1 MLPYY
6 IEGTIKK
13 EEEKKACVTFSVWE
27 IFIKMDWSRK
37 KNGGKIQRSFTLLP
51 GFKIRI
57 YFHEFHSKFSFN
69 FSYLGEIGIDPVD
82 EGLLLYAFLFVWK
95 ENEKNFDDFV
105 AKYIWSVIKIL
116 IF

>member
-27 IFIKMDWSRK
+27 IFKDGLITKEKWLKGSK
-37 KNGGKIQRSFTLLP
+37 VVYLVSKYV
-51 GFKIRI
+51 
-57 YFHEFHSKFSFN
+57 YFYEFHSKFSSD
-69 FSYLGEIGIDPVD
+69 FSYLGEIGIDPID

-105 AKYIWSVIKIL
+105 TKYI
-116 IF
+116 